1 MADKFFI
8 AYCTSGLGNRLRPL
22 AAAIA
27 YCRLTGRK
35 LRVYW
40 DSITPNG
47 CLTPLERLYQNQF
60 DPISLAEIEALA
72 GRSVAL
78 FTEKG
83 PGHGVTREAERF
95 GRDQL
100 LKVSQFSTPQHA
112 QALKLDDPHETVI
125 VYDNDY
131 LDCVPREL
139 SIAALRSLVPAGD
152 IRDQVLAQ
160 AAEHGLTLQ
169 TKGVHAR
176 GTDFG
181 LKDALDLYSGLIRD
195 RIGVDRGEKF
205 FLSTEDAQLEQGL
218 RELFPSQ
225 LMSRHDR
232 LHLQLNEGKAVWGD
246 PDSYTVSAD
255 HGVDALK
262 DIYLLSCVNLV
273 VFHPGSTFA
282 EISRHLH
289 GVLQEAAAPVAATV
303 AAPAAA
309 PLSALEQVNSLFVQ
323 RCTQMLPRGGAKF
336 PLSAVQGEP
345 GPAPLETVPPEFI
358 YWETLGYKT
367 PILERMIM
375 VSSSTPVLH
384 WDAERF
390 NQWVEAGLS
399 RFTEADFRTL
409 CPYPEALSQI
419 AKLQS
424 HIRGSK
430 ILVIGSETYWLE
442 LLCCLFGAAEVTT
455 VEYRE
460 IHWDGEL
467 RSPTP
472 VRTITWDQ
480 YLQELDRH
488 EQAYDMVLSYSSIE
502 HSGLGRYGDRFMPL
516 GDLYTFLLMSRC
528 IAPHGMCAVAVPVGQ
543 DLTHFNAHR
552 IYGVTRMRAL
562 EQVGEMKLIGM
573 ATPDEAYL
581 ASHETE
587 AGLRAGWSIASLA
600 TLPLGKLRQPVLC
613 FGQAS
618 FSNENFAAHR
628 MGRVPAGFGAA
639 HATAAAAE
647 APQPASTA
655 VAGRPA
661 DPHQIA
667 LQASAQAIGG
677 ARFVEVTHVR
687 PFGFSEL
694 EVQRVNVSVDEALA
708 ADPAQFAGIQ
718 HCFLHVLLGCGVPQA
733 RFIQTLRWA
742 LQHFEQVHILEH
754 NAASSDWEVSE
765 AVRIDHC
772 IANCLNSEQLYSMAR
787 LLSLQVSPL
796 QRLPGWQ
803 SPERNVLFTLAGKS
817 QALRWDDVA
826 GFYGQVGLT
835 AQMGGK
841 HSFQSWND
849 VYLGTAEAVSLV
861 QRHIQQLHAARGR
874 YVGKSLF
881 ASCGGFFS
889 LDQMQACSG
898 QGLAELVLFDVNPFT
913 VSFAQTVHRLI
924 KGAPSR
930 RDFLQAY
937 LLAKVEAL
945 PGDRFQIDA
954 RTPFEARLRQAAEV
968 GALYGEDIF
977 NILRSLLFARLQSS
991 GLQVWG
997 MRNVGDNRIDVAAR
1011 LDLHANQERF
1021 IDSNCLINGEG
1032 SWLSSEGA
1040 YLQVRNLLLNT
1051 PTRYVVASIE
1061 ALDSKPGDLMLAS
1074 NIFDFVPPA
1083 VRQKIAADV
1092 L

>member
-1 MADKFFI
+1 MADKIFI

-27 YCRLTGRK
+27 YCSMTGRQ

-47 CLTPLERLYQNQF
+47 CLTPLERLYETEF
-60 DPISLAEIEALA
+60 APITLDEIEALA
-72 GRSVAL
+72 GRTIGL

-83 PGHGVTREAERF
+83 PGHGVRREAERF
-95 GRDQL
+95 ARPQL
-100 LKVSQFSTPQHA
+100 LKLAEFSAPQHS
-112 QALKLDDPHETVI
+112 QALQLDDPNEVVI

-131 LDCVPREL
+131 LECVPRDL
-139 SIAALRSLVPAGD
+139 SIAALRALVPRED
-152 IRDQVLAQ
+152 IRAKVLGQ

-181 LKDALDLYSGLIRD
+181 IKDALDQYSGLIRA
-195 RIGVDRGEKF
+195 RIAVESGERF
-205 FLSTEDAQLEQGL
+205 FLSTEDEQLEHGL
-218 RELFPSQ
+218 HELFPAQ

-255 HGVDALK
+255 HGVDALT
-262 DIYLLSCVNLV
+262 DIYLLSCVDLV

-289 GVLQEAAAPVAATV
+289 GVLQQPLAEAAN
-303 AAPAAA
+303 
-309 PLSALEQVNSLFVQ
+309 SALPSQAASSCLAQINSLFVQ
-323 RCTQMLPRGGAKF
+323 RCTLMLPRGGATF
-336 PLSAVQGEP
+336 PLTALQGKP
-345 GPAPLETVPPEFI
+345 GPAPLETVPPDYI

-375 VSSSTPVLH
+375 VSNSTPVLH
-384 WDAERF
+384 WDATRF
-390 NQWVEAGLS
+390 SAWVEAGLS
-399 RFTEADFRTL
+399 RFSEADFRSL

-430 ILVIGSETYWLE
+430 VLVIGSESYWLE

-467 RSPTP
+467 RCPTP
-472 VRTITWDQ
+472 VRTITWDS
-480 YLQELDRH
+480 YLQELPQH
-488 EQAYDMVLSYSSIE
+488 EQAYDMILSYSSIE

-528 IAPHGMCAVAVPVGQ
+528 MAPHGMCAVAVPVGQ

-552 IYGVTRMRAL
+552 IYGVTRMRAM
-562 EQVGEMKLIGM
+562 EQVAEMRLVGM

-581 ASHETE
+581 AANETE
-587 AGLRAGWSIASLA
+587 AALRAGWSIASLA

-628 MGRVPAGFGAA
+628 MGRVPAGFAA
-639 HATAAAAE
+639 SAPAA
-647 APQPASTA
+647 APQPASTVA
-655 VAGRPA
+655 AGRPA
-661 DPHQIA
+661 DPHLIA
-667 LQASAQAIGG
+667 LQASAQALGG
-677 ARFVEVTHVR
+677 ARFVEVTHVK

-694 EVQRVNVSVDEALA
+694 EVQRVNLSVDEALA
-708 ADPAQFAGIQ
+708 ADPVQFTGIE
-718 HCFLHVLLGCGVPQA
+718 HCFLHVLLGCGVPQE
-733 RFIQTLRWA
+733 RYIQTLRWA
-742 LQHFEQVHILEH
+742 LLNFEHVHVLEH
-754 NAASSDWEVSE
+754 NAASSDWQISE

-772 IANCLNSEQLYSMAR
+772 IANCLNGEQLMSIAQA
-787 LLSLQVSPL
+787 LSLKVSPM

-803 SPERNVLFTLAGKS
+803 SPERNVLFTLAGKA
-817 QALRWDDVA
+817 QAVQYGDVA
-826 GFYGQVGLT
+826 AFYAQVGLT
-835 AQMGGK
+835 AQMGGA

-861 QRHIQQLHAARGR
+861 QRHIQQLNAARGR

-913 VSFAQTVHRLI
+913 VRFAQTVHRLV
-924 KGAPSR
+924 KASASR

-937 LLAKVEAL
+937 LLAKVEQIDAEH
-945 PGDRFQIDA
+945 FQIDA
-954 RTPFEARLRQAAEV
+954 NTSFEARVRQAGEV
-968 GALYGEDIF
+968 GTMYGADIF
-977 NILRSLLFARLQSS
+977 NILRSLLFARRQST

-1011 LDLHANQERF
+1011 LDIHANQERF